1 MKYLKNF
8 LNRFKQEEY
17 EISIPTESLYSE
29 LDNDSF
35 SQFQSEKKRDISINR
50 DVIELK
56 KFIKGKHSIYFNQYK
71 TDVYDRTIPHIV
83 PNGQWIQDVII
94 CVTLDKGIKSHWPS
108 SDIVYL
114 IEKYEDEW
122 YLVKVKFNGLPSWS
136 APGVGYR
143 RRNPAQGPYVL
154 FKCDT
159 LEGVKQLILNFRTP
173 A

>member
-8 LNRFKQEEY
+8 LNRFKQED
-17 EISIPTESLYSE
+17 EISIPIESLYSE

-35 SQFQSEKKRDISINR
+35 SQFQSGKKRDINVNR
-50 DVIELK
+50 DIAEIK
-56 KFIKGKHSIYFNQYK
+56 KFIKGKHSIYFSQYI
-71 TDVYDRTIPHIV
+71 TDVYEQTIAHIT
-83 PNGQWIQDVII
+83 PEPLDIQDIVI
-94 CVTLDKGIKSHWPS
+94 CVTLNKRGKRKSHWPS

-122 YLVKVKFNGLPSWS
+122 YLVKV
-136 APGVGYR
+136 R
-143 RRNPAQGPYVL
+143 RAGFPYSM

-159 LEGVKQLILNFRTP
+159 LEGVKQLLLNFRTP